1 MSIVSDLS
9 RKIAELGAVDQAP
22 LGDDE
27 RICSNNSKTG
37 FSVNFPLGPKGTC
50 LPDPVCAD
58 LCYGAV
64 PGRPI
69 TWRNSILKYWRV
81 YRYFL
86 SAPPEEIAERIN
98 DEYVRHG
105 MTFLRWNGVGDL
117 FPESA
122 AVLRAVA
129 KRHPEMV
136 LEVVTR
142 KPDMV
147 SLVPRK
153 ADNLYLMFSLNGS
166 TESKR
171 CRAQALARRHPR
183 LYFSFLR
190 RFADEDTL
198 GARIVFNAQQAKKVL
213 PYDDP
218 ATVCPVDADKIPLK
232 DACAKCRKCF
242 RPDVL
247 DGRQHHGPK
256 GG

>member
-9 RKIAELGAVDQAP
+9 RKIAELGAADQPP
-22 LGDDE
+22 LGRDE

-50 LPDPVCAD
+50 VPDPVCAQ
-58 LCYGAV
+58 LCYGAI

-69 TWRNSILKYWRV
+69 TWTKSILKYWRV

-86 SAPPEEIAERIN
+86 SAPPEEIADRIHN
-98 DEYVRHG
+98 EYVRRG

-122 AVLRAVA
+122 AVLREVA
-129 KRHPEMV
+129 RRHPEMV

-147 SLVPRK
+147 PLVPRK

-166 TESKR
+166 EESKR
-171 CRAQALARRHPR
+171 RRAKAVARRHPR

-190 RFADEDTL
+190 RVADEDTL
-198 GARIVFNAQQAKKVL
+198 GARIVFNAQQSKRVL

-218 ATVCPVDADKIPLK
+218 ATTCPVDADMIPLK

-247 DGRQHHGPK
+247 DGRKHPGPR
-256 GG
+256 GL